1 MINLE
6 FIIISLPILLVT
18 ITIHEFAHA
27 KVADILG
34 DPTPRLA
41 GRLTLNPINHIDP
54 IGLLM
59 LILVRFGWAKPV
71 PINPYNF
78 KDPRQGT
85 VCVSLAGPFSNFFF
99 AWIVAILYKTLPLP
113 SGSLLSGIF
122 SYTIWIN
129 LALGVFNLIPV
140 PPLDGSK
147 VLEGILPY
155 HYLDSFYRM
164 QQYSF
169 LILILIIMVGS
180 PILIGIVQ
188 FLYGLLV

>member
-1 MINLE
+1 MYSFTFMLISVP
-6 FIIISLPILLVT
+6 IILVV
-18 ITIHEFAHA
+18 IAVHEFAHA

-41 GRLTLNPINHIDP
+41 GRLTLNPISHIDP

-59 LILVRFGWAKPV
+59 LIVVRFGWAKPV

-78 KDPRQGT
+78 RDPRRGT
-85 VCVSLAGPFSNFFF
+85 IYVSLAGPLSNFFL
-99 AWIVAILYKTLPLP
+99 AWIVAILFKTLPLP
-113 SGSLLSGIF
+113 YNSLLNTAF
-122 SYTIWIN
+122 SYTIWIS

-155 HYLDSFYRM
+155 QYLDFFYRM

-169 LILILIIMVGS
+169 IILIMIIMIGS

>member
-1 MINLE
+1 MYGLTGML
-6 FIIISLPILLVT
+6 ISLPIILIT
-18 ITIHEFAHA
+18 ITIHEYAHA

-34 DPTPRLA
+34 DATPRLA
-41 GRLTLNPINHIDP
+41 GRLTLNPVSHIDP
-54 IGLLM
+54 IGFLM

-78 KDPRQGT
+78 ADPRRGT
-85 VCVSLAGPFSNFFF
+85 LYVSLAGPLSNFFF
-99 AWIVAILYKTLPLP
+99 AWIVAIIFKTLPFDYSP
-113 SGSLLSGIF
+113 VVATIF

-155 HYLDSFYRM
+155 QYLEFFYRM
-164 QQYSF
+164 QQYGF
-169 LILILIIMVGS
+169 IILILIILLGS
-180 PILIGIVQ
+180 PILIAMVE
-188 FLYGLLV
+188 FLYRLLV